1 LVGRH
6 WRGDVKNSS
15 SKMDPRESISALAD
29 GQLHGE
35 AFAHAA
41 SLATTDPQAQDAW
54 TTYHLIG
61 EVLRTGQ
68 ATTGSSPQAFLDKL
82 SRQLALEEP
91 LRPQAGISPEPSDP
105 TSTQVSM
112 KERPAANDGSFRWKL
127 VAGFASVAAVAAVS
141 WTLVGGAVGTGG
153 ASQQPQLASLPTQPA
168 DASVA
173 GATVVAGDRGVMIRD
188 PRLDE
193 FLAAHRQFGGASAL
207 QMPAGFLRNA
217 TSEGPSR

>member
-1 LVGRH
+1 M
-6 WRGDVKNSS
+6 NS
-15 SKMDPRESISALAD
+15 SKMEPRELISALAD
-29 GQLHGE
+29 GQLRGE
-35 AFAHAA
+35 TFARAA
-41 SLATTDPQAQDAW
+41 TMAATDPQAQEAW

-68 ATTGSSPQAFLDKL
+68 ATTATSPQAFLDKL

-91 LRPQAGISPEPSDP
+91 LRPGLPESPLQASESSASALMPD
-105 TSTQVSM
+105 
-112 KERPAANDGSFRWKL
+112 RPAANDGSFRWKL
-127 VAGFASVAAVAAVS
+127 VAGLASVAAVAAVS
-141 WTLVGGAVGTGG
+141 WSLVSGTG
-153 ASQQPQLASLPTQPA
+153 AAPQQPQLAGLPTQPSQ
-168 DASVA
+168 DANA
-173 GATVVAGDRGVMIRD
+173 GATVAVGERGVMIRD